1 MTPVIRLDKYVYDP
15 IDLCACYEP
24 IFFPSDAQVKEWEH
38 LRTERNNPF
47 RGTVERRIGNT
58 WYLIE
63 TVCDGNEVL
72 ADLARRLIFSKEEAL
87 CS

>member
-1 MTPVIRLDKYVYDP
+1 MTSVISLNKYKYEPV
-15 IDLCACYEP
+15 DLCACYEP
-24 IFFPSDAQVKEWEH
+24 IFFPSVDQVKEWER
-38 LRTERNNPF
+38 LRMERNNPF

-63 TVCDGNEVL
+63 TVCDGNETL

>member
-1 MTPVIRLDKYVYDP
+1 MTQVIDLSKYVYEP

-24 IFFPSDAQVKEWEH
+24 IFFPPEAQVKEWER
-38 LRTERNNPF
+38 LRMARNNPF
-47 RGTVERRIGNT
+47 RGTVQRRIGNT

-63 TVCDGNEVL
+63 TVCDGNEAL